1 MGSNL
6 HVDSEWQQL
15 IDSFPEGS
23 STLEIV
29 ATCIN
34 KFGDG
39 GKGLTFSDWG
49 RIVRQYLEC
58 KTLVITEP
66 THTVYYTTSQAS
78 NLRDSIY
85 NYLKNSPY
93 SKAADIAFA
102 LDVSRKEVNSRH
114 RFSKF
119 LLCCHK
125 HRRHKRSGYCV
136 CE

>member
-39 GKGLTFSDWG
+39 GK
-49 RIVRQYLEC
+49 V
-58 KTLVITEP
+58 
-66 THTVYYTTSQAS
+66 
-78 NLRDSIY
+78 
-85 NYLKNSPY
+85 
-93 SKAADIAFA
+93 
-102 LDVSRKEVNSRH
+102 
-114 RFSKF
+114 
-119 LLCCHK
+119 
-125 HRRHKRSGYCV
+125 
-136 CE
+136 